1 MKNVS
6 RNKKWHYPIDFDNV
20 ISIVEKD
27 NSLFELHSFLEHN
40 DVFSKLAIK
49 IIHAMLL
56 SPHSVIQRKFKEKKF
71 K

>member
-1 MKNVS
+1 VS
-6 RNKKWHYPIDFDNV
+6 RNRKQWHYPIDFDNV
-20 ISIVEKD
+20 IFIVAKD

-40 DVFSKLAIK
+40 DVLKKLAIK

-56 SPHSVIQRKFKEKKF
+56 FPHSAIQRKLKEKNF